1 MKGVSGLTIIFI
13 RTLILY
19 FVVVFSVRLMGKRQ
33 LGELQP
39 SELVI
44 TILVSNIATLSLE
57 DVEIPL
63 LHGILP
69 ILVLVCFEVLA
80 SQLSL
85 RSLRIRRWICGS
97 PKIIIRGG
105 VIDQQMLRELRF
117 SVDDLMATLRTNG
130 VFDASEVQFAVVETN
145 GTVSV
150 SLFSARQPAQ
160 RGDVH
165 AADDLPDPPEILV
178 ADGQLREQA
187 LTSTGLTREWLQ
199 GVLHER
205 GLQLRDVFLMTADSA
220 ARFHLVTRERRHA

>member
-1 MKGVSGLTIIFI
+1 MTIILL

-19 FVVVFSVRLMGKRQ
+19 AVVVFSVRLMGKRQ

-69 ILVLVCFEVLA
+69 ILVLVCFEVLV

-85 RSLRIRRWICGS
+85 KSVRIRRWISGS
-97 PKIIIRGG
+97 PKIIIRSG

-117 SVDDLMATLRTNG
+117 SVDDLMTSLRTSG
-130 VFDASEVQFAVVETN
+130 VFDLADVQFAVVETN

-150 SLFSARQPAQ
+150 CLHPARQPAQ
-160 RGDVH
+160 RGDIGAVE
-165 AADDLPDPPEILV
+165 DLPDPPEVII
-178 ADGQLREQA
+178 ADGQLRTEA
-187 LTSTGLTREWLQ
+187 LAGKGLTREWLR
-199 GVLHER
+199 GVLRER
-205 GLQLRDVFLMTADSA
+205 GLTVPEIFLLTADSA
-220 ARFHLVTRERRHA
+220 ARFRLVPKERSHA

>member
-1 MKGVSGLTIIFI
+1 MTIILI
-13 RTLILY
+13 RTLLLY

-69 ILVLVCFEVLA
+69 ILVLVCFEVLI

-85 RSLRIRRWICGS
+85 RSVRIRRLISGN
-97 PKIIIRGG
+97 PKILIRGG
-105 VIDQQMLRELRF
+105 VIDQKMMRELRF
-117 SVDDLMATLRTNG
+117 SIDDLMTSLRTNG
-130 VFDASEVQFAVVETN
+130 VFDIADVQYAIVETN

-150 SLFSARQPAQ
+150 CLRPDKQPAQ

-165 AADDLPDPPEILV
+165 ASENVPDPPGVLI
-178 ADGQLREQA
+178 ADGELREEV
-187 LTSTGLTREWLQ
+187 LLSEGLTHEWLHTI
-199 GVLHER
+199 LRER
-205 GLQLRDVFLMTADSA
+205 GLRLRDVFLLTADRA
-220 ARFHLVTRERRHA
+220 AKIHLVTREGRHRA